1 MKKIER
7 LDTEV
12 KIGKIIDK
20 DGEMMLVEFDRDENQ
35 LDTFTIDELLKNIE
49 QLPKEFIEELFI
61 LLKS

>member
-35 LDTFTIDELLKNIE
+35 LDTFTIDELLR
-49 QLPKEFIEELFI
+49 PYVDKEYVQFVVKYSKEI
-61 LLKS
+61 

>member
-20 DGEMMLVEFDRDENQ
+20 DGKMLLVEVDKDENI
-35 LDTFTIDELLKNIE
+35 LDTFTIDELLR
-49 QLPKEFIEELFI
+49 PYVDKEYVQFVVKYSKEI
-61 LLKS
+61 

>member
-20 DGEMMLVEFDRDENQ
+20 DGELVLVEVDKDENI
-35 LDTFTIDELLKNIE
+35 LDTFTIDELLR
-49 QLPKEFIEELFI
+49 PYVDKEYVQFVVKYSKEI
-61 LLKS
+61 

>member
-20 DGEMMLVEFDRDENQ
+20 DGELVLVEVDRDENK
-35 LDTFTIDELLKNIE
+35 LDTFTIDELLR
-49 QLPKEFIEELFI
+49 PYVDKEYVQFVVKYSKEI
-61 LLKS
+61 

>member
-20 DGEMMLVEFDRDENQ
+20 DGELVLVEVDKDENE
-35 LDTFTIDELLKNIE
+35 LDTFTIDEFLR
-49 QLPKEFIEELFI
+49 PYVDKEYVQFVVKYSKEI
-61 LLKS
+61 

>member
-20 DGEMMLVEFDRDENQ
+20 DGELMLVEFDRDENQ
-35 LDTFTIDELLKNIE
+35 LDTFTIDELLR
-49 QLPKEFIEELFI
+49 PYVDKEYVQFVVKYSKEI
-61 LLKS
+61 

>member
-20 DGEMMLVEFDRDENQ
+20 DGELVLVEFDRDENK
-35 LDTFTIDELLKNIE
+35 LDTFTIDELLR
-49 QLPKEFIEELFI
+49 PYVDKEYVQFVVKYSKEI
-61 LLKS
+61 

>member
-20 DGEMMLVEFDRDENQ
+20 DGEMMLVEVDKDENK
-35 LDTFTIDELLKNIE
+35 LDTFTIDELLR
-49 QLPKEFIEELFI
+49 PYVDKEYVQFVVKYSKEI
-61 LLKS
+61 

>member
-20 DGEMMLVEFDRDENQ
+20 DGELVIVEIDKDENE
-35 LDTFTIDELLKNIE
+35 LDTFTIDELLR
-49 QLPKEFIEELFI
+49 PYVDKEYVQFVVKYSKEI
-61 LLKS
+61 

>member
-20 DGEMMLVEFDRDENQ
+20 DGEMLLVEVDKDENKI
-35 LDTFTIDELLKNIE
+35 DTFTIDELLR
-49 QLPKEFIEELFI
+49 PYVDKEYVQFVVKYSKEI
-61 LLKS
+61 

>member
-20 DGEMMLVEFDRDENQ
+20 DGEMLLVEVDKDENE
-35 LDTFTIDELLKNIE
+35 LDTFTIDELLR
-49 QLPKEFIEELFI
+49 PYVDKEYVQFVVKYSKEI
-61 LLKS
+61 

>member
-20 DGEMMLVEFDRDENQ
+20 DGELVLVEVDKDENK
-35 LDTFTIDELLKNIE
+35 LDTFTIDELLR
-49 QLPKEFIEELFI
+49 PYVDKEYVQFVVKYSKEI
-61 LLKS
+61 

>member
-20 DGEMMLVEFDRDENQ
+20 DGKMLLVEFDRDENK
-35 LDTFTIDELLKNIE
+35 LDTFTIDELLR
-49 QLPKEFIEELFI
+49 PYVDKEYVQFVVKYSKEI
-61 LLKS
+61 

>member
-20 DGEMMLVEFDRDENQ
+20 DGEMMLVEVDKDENQ
-35 LDTFTIDELLKNIE
+35 LDTFTIDELLR
-49 QLPKEFIEELFI
+49 PYVDKEYVQFVVKYSKEI
-61 LLKS
+61 

>member
-20 DGEMMLVEFDRDENQ
+20 DGELLLVEVDKDENI
-35 LDTFTIDELLKNIE
+35 LDTFTIDELLR
-49 QLPKEFIEELFI
+49 PYVDKEYVQFVVKYSKEI
-61 LLKS
+61 

>member
-20 DGEMMLVEFDRDENQ
+20 DGELMLVEVDKDENI
-35 LDTFTIDELLKNIE
+35 LDTFTIDELLR
-49 QLPKEFIEELFI
+49 PYVDKEYVQFVVKYSKEI
-61 LLKS
+61 

>member
-20 DGEMMLVEFDRDENQ
+20 DGEMMLVEVDRDE
-35 LDTFTIDELLKNIE
+35 K
-49 QLPKEFIEELFI
+49 
-61 LLKS
+61 

>member
-20 DGEMMLVEFDRDENQ
+20 DGELILVEVDKDENE
-35 LDTFTIDELLKNIE
+35 LDTFTIDELLR
-49 QLPKEFIEELFI
+49 PYVDKEYVQFVVKYSKEI
-61 LLKS
+61 

>member
-20 DGEMMLVEFDRDENQ
+20 DGELMLVEFDRDENQ
-35 LDTFTIDELLKNIE
+35 LDTFTIDELLR
-49 QLPKEFIEELFI
+49 P
-61 LLKS
+61 

>member
-20 DGEMMLVEFDRDENQ
+20 DGEMLLVEVDRDENEI
-35 LDTFTIDELLKNIE
+35 DTFTIDELLR
-49 QLPKEFIEELFI
+49 PYVDKEYVQFVVKYSKEI
-61 LLKS
+61 

>member
-20 DGEMMLVEFDRDENQ
+20 DGELMLVEVDKDENE
-35 LDTFTIDELLKNIE
+35 LDTFTIDELLR
-49 QLPKEFIEELFI
+49 PYVDKEYVQFVVKYSKEI
-61 LLKS
+61 

>member
-20 DGEMMLVEFDRDENQ
+20 DGKMMLVEFDRDENQ
-35 LDTFTIDELLKNIE
+35 LDTFTIDELLR
-49 QLPKEFIEELFI
+49 PYVDKEYVQFVVKYSKEI
-61 LLKS
+61 

>member
-20 DGEMMLVEFDRDENQ
+20 DGKMILVEVDKDENI
-35 LDTFTIDELLKNIE
+35 LDTFTIDELLR
-49 QLPKEFIEELFI
+49 PYVDKEYVQFVVKYSKEI
-61 LLKS
+61 